1 MAKKKKKS
9 SAVKSEKT
17 QPEFSPALCNISKC
31 AFVILALSGNFSANE
46 YNDFLDRF
54 DWDVHSDDDVD
65 SVLNAM
71 DNHEQDRMTLS
82 KEIRTFVEAALNVIS
97 KEELDPVAFD
107 TMESSI
113 NLLSDRS
120 SSYRACLAVQRKTI
134 LGLRQEVIGI
144 CSSNPELSMMAFILQ
159 QLSQQYLDLLH
170 WELSSLSYI
179 DKILTSGLLYT
190 YLNSEKDKTLVA
202 NTVKDILSLSSGIR
216 SCNKL
221 DEKFWSNSKKSILE
235 ILFPGVIKNTADVLE
250 SPACMK
256 EVSKLS
262 IASQENRRLKT
273 NCIRQLILQSESI
286 QEAVNLFTGSCI
298 FSLQKK
304 DVLPCLSENGAI
316 ENVGAIFV
324 LVNGQEGTGK
334 TYICDH
340 IEKALKNS
348 DTHLVIRP
356 KIPFDFYGSSL
367 GSFEDAITSLFTYMA
382 SMSESTQKI
391 LLLLDDI
398 DHLLFPTENSQI
410 HKDVNQGQMSERQG
424 HLAFR
429 SRDVFYSL
437 MDTMQKNLDRNDNFG
452 NILVIATTR
461 TSLESDRFNKT
472 FQIGDPS
479 YVERKEIISQC
490 LCLDVEIMTEKVD
503 KALSEIVLATVGRS
517 RADIAQFCREAVE
530 QTPTSGSEDT
540 QLQRLTVF
548 SEAIQSILPD
558 SIKSSPNAGVI
569 EMRVLSAKE
578 LRERVVL
585 ENGHEV
591 LPLYGEK
598 AFEAWKQLENMII
611 APLCCQDELQSLLYG
626 NASDGVQTRRK
637 ITNSGVLL
645 CGDSGTGKTELAYHC
660 ASVAA
665 GLNQSIRL
673 LEVPCNT
680 LIHKEVGGS
689 ERNVHKL
696 FEAARAAAPCI
707 IILDGIE
714 NIAPLR
720 GNDNTTEGTM
730 DRLLSTLLVE
740 MDGVSSES
748 DKEGGI
754 AIIGITSNPT
764 EWIDPALLRPGRL
777 EKSLRL
783 EKPSMA
789 ARREIFSKA
798 IDGLDIDFST
808 SGFFDPKD
816 VPQLID
822 AVVMRTAEKSATEI
836 LSLCEAAKMK
846 ALHTIIYEEKDL
858 DVSQSFKIPSS
869 YFIPKL

>member
-31 AFVILALSGNFSANE
+31 AFVILALSGHFSANE

-54 DWDVHSDDDVD
+54 DSDVHSDDDVD

-97 KEELDPVAFD
+97 KDELDPVAFD
-107 TMESSI
+107 ILESSI
-113 NLLSDRS
+113 SLLSDRS
-120 SSYRACLAVQRKTI
+120 SSYRACLAVQRKII
-134 LGLRQEVIGI
+134 LDIRQEVIGI
-144 CSSNPELSMMAFILQ
+144 CSSNLELSMMAFILQ

-170 WELSSLSYI
+170 WESSSLSYI
-179 DKILTSGLLYT
+179 DEILTSGLLYS

-202 NTVKDILSLSSGIR
+202 NTVKDILSLSTGIR

-221 DEKFWSNSKKSILE
+221 DEKFWSNSKKNILE
-235 ILFPGVIKNTADVLE
+235 LLFPDIALNSGDILE
-250 SPACMK
+250 SPTSMGEA
-256 EVSKLS
+256 SKIQIS
-262 IASQENRRLKT
+262 TNENRSLET
-273 NCIRQLILQSESI
+273 NAMRQAILQSESI
-286 QEAVNLFTGSCI
+286 QEAVNLFTGSTI
-298 FSLQKK
+298 FPLQKK
-304 DVLPCLSENGAI
+304 DVPCLSEFNEM
-316 ENVGAIFV
+316 ENVGATFV
-324 LVNGQEGTGK
+324 LLYGQEGTGK

-340 IEKALKNS
+340 IEKALKNN

-367 GSFEDAITSLFTYMA
+367 GSFEDAITSLFTYIA
-382 SMSESTQKI
+382 SMSKSIQKI

-410 HKDVNQGQMSERQG
+410 HKDVNQGQISERQG

-437 MDTMQKNLDRNDNFG
+437 MDTMQKNLERNDNFG

-472 FQIGDPS
+472 FQLGDPS
-479 YVERKEIISQC
+479 HVERKEIISQC
-490 LCLDVEIMTEKVD
+490 LRLDVKIMTEKVS

-530 QTPTSGSEDT
+530 QTPTSESEET

-585 ENGHEV
+585 ENGNEV
-591 LPLYGEK
+591 LPLFGDN
-598 AFEAWKQLENMII
+598 AFEAWKQLENMIV

-626 NASDGVQTRRK
+626 NATDGIQTRRK

-754 AIIGITSNPT
+754 AIIGITNNPT

-789 ARREIFSKA
+789 ARREIFSKE
-798 IDGLDIDFST
+798 IDGLEIDFSS

-816 VPQLID
+816 LPQLID
-822 AVVMRTAEKSATEI
+822 AVVMRTADKSATEI

-846 ALHTIIYEEKDL
+846 ALHKIIYEGKDL
-858 DVSQSFKIPSS
+858 DVSQKFNIQSS
-869 YFIPKL
+869 YFIPNL